1 MNEDSA
7 DARLARVAGALADPA
22 RARMLCSLLDGRA
35 RTATELAML
44 AEVAPSTAS
53 SHLARLLQEQWVTC
67 LVQGRHRYYRLC
79 AGPAAGA
86 LEALLNVAG
95 LSSPPF
101 QPSTPHHLLDLRTCY
116 DHMAGRVAVA
126 LHDRLFELGWLSD
139 PDTYQLQDKAQTVL
153 QTLGVDWSALVKP
166 RRKPAC
172 ACLDWS
178 ERRPHLG
185 GVLGAA
191 LLQLARQH
199 QWVLQDLDSRRL
211 QLTRQGHHALQ
222 QHFGLVLN
230 G

>member
-1 MNEDSA
+1 MNDESA
-7 DARLARVAGALADPA
+7 DARLARVAAALAEPA

-35 RTATELAML
+35 RTATELATV

-53 SHLARLLQEQWVTC
+53 SHLARLQQEHWIDC
-67 LVQGRHRYYRLC
+67 LVQGRHRYYRLS

-95 LSSPPF
+95 HTAAPF

-126 LHDRLFELGWLSD
+126 LHDRLFALGWLSD
-139 PDTYQLQDKAQTVL
+139 PETYQLQATGQHAL
-153 QTLGVDWSALVKP
+153 QALGLDWAAVNKP

-191 LLQLARQH
+191 LLQLARQR
-199 QWVLQDLDSRRL
+199 QWVQQDLDSRRL
-211 QLTRQGHHALQ
+211 QLTRQGQHALQ
-222 QHFGLVLN
+222 QHFGLTLH
-230 G
+230 